1 MSNKTVIIKIGS
13 DHWMQKA
20 MDAINAKKRFSLVLT
35 GLEANTAGEALRR
48 RDVNL
53 VKRKIKN
60 PEIATTEVTTKEP
73 VTLTVAI
80 VVGVIAVVG
89 LGTVASVCL
98 YGMSLGY
105 KINVEHEING
115 FLPFDDKLKF
125 DLVPPK

>member
-1 MSNKTVIIKIGS
+1 MSSKIIINVGS
-13 DHWMQKA
+13 NNWMQKA
-20 MDAINAKKRFSLVLT
+20 MDAINAKQRFSLVVV

-48 RDVNL
+48 RDFS
-53 VKRKIKN
+53 VKREIKD
-60 PEIATTEVTTKEP
+60 PTIASYEGQRPRDP

-105 KINVEHEING
+105 NIHAVHKIKGESI
-115 FLPFDDKLKF
+115 LDDQLEF
-125 DLVPPK
+125 VLVPPK